1 MATKKEE
8 QFRRLQE
15 AMQDHK
21 RKLETDPEYRK
32 RAEASKAAFEEAF
45 HLKKYTR
52 QED

>member
-32 RAEASKAAFEEAF
+32 RAEAAEAAFEEAF
-45 HLKKYTR
+45 HLKKFKH
-52 QED
+52 DD